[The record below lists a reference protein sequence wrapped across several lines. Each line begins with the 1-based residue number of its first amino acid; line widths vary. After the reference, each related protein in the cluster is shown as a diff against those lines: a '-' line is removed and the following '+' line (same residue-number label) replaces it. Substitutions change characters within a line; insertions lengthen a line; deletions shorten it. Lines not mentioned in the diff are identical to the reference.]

1 LRKYFFWCLIFFLSS
16 IFAYIRTYSYPEEI
30 KASDNYALT
39 VDGISVLVMDNPVPC
54 SFAAFE
60 MEQVVSVE
68 IESKVTVK
76 WVDVRPLSAGIRPVI
91 KDDKICFDIT
101 KPGNYSIEI
110 NGRLSHPLFILP
122 IPKK

>member
-1 LRKYFFWCLIFFLSS
+1 
-16 IFAYIRTYSYPEEI
+16 
-30 KASDNYALT
+30 
-39 VDGISVLVMDNPVPC
+39 
-54 SFAAFE
+54 
-60 MEQVVSVE
+60 MEQAVSVE

-110 NGRLSHPLFILP
+110 NGRLSHSLFILP